1 MWIEESQNRSVC
13 RNTVRKLI
21 RNGRLSWKKCKKL
34 LGKRNPRKRAEHM
47 KKFHELYDRMIRG
60 EIQLV
65 FVDESHFHR
74 DMDLGYT
81 WGRVGKRVW
90 RISDCPPLSD
100 RINWYG
106 AFDFSEGQSLIWNE
120 GNCDK
125 EHTAMFLERLKTWLP
140 ADGRRIVVIWDGAP
154 WHRAKCVQTKAD
166 ALGIEL
172 IPLPGYS
179 PDLNPIEGLWKW
191 MREDVTQLCC
201 HSSLRGLF
209 DACKAFIDR
218 VNRNPLAMIDRL
230 WPRFELDPEAEKLLF
245 SE

>member
-1 MWIEESQNRSVC
+1 MWIKESQNRSVC

-34 LGKRNPRKRAEHM
+34 LGRRNPRKRADHM
-47 KKFHELYDRMIRG
+47 KKFHGLYDRMIRG

-81 WGRVGKRVW
+81 WGRVGERVW

-106 AFDFSEGQSLIWNE
+106 AFDFSKGQCLIWNE

-125 EHTAMFLERLKTWLP
+125 QHTAMFLERLKTWLP
-140 ADGRRIVVIWDGAP
+140 ADGRRVVVIWDGAP
-154 WHRAKCVQTKAD
+154 WHRAKSVQNKAD
-166 ALGIEL
+166 ELGIEL

-201 HSSLRGLF
+201 HSSLRELF

-230 WPRFELDPEAEKLLF
+230 WPRFELDPEAEKLLV